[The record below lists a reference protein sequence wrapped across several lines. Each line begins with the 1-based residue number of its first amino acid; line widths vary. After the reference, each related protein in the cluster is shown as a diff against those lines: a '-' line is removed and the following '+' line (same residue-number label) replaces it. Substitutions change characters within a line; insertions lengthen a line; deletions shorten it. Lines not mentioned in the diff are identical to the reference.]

1 MKKFALL
8 MAMVLCLA
16 TLVACG
22 GDSKPAETTPAEPSA
37 DAETLTGSADGFSS
51 DTPIEVEVVK
61 EGDTITSVTV
71 TNHAESVDD
80 IEEVSTALEQVPA
93 AIQEAN
99 GTDGVEVVSG
109 ATYTSEGIINAVN
122 DALGK

>member
-8 MAMVLCLA
+8 MAMVLCFA

-22 GDSKPAETTPAEPSA
+22 DKSAETTPAEPSA
-37 DAETLTGSADGFSS
+37 DAETLTGSADAYSS

-80 IEEVSTALEQVPA
+80 IEEVKTALEQVPA

-99 GTDGVEVVSG
+99 GTDGVEVISG

>member
-22 GDSKPAETTPAEPSA
+22 GDKTPAETTPAEPSA
-37 DAETLTGSADGFSS
+37 DAETLTGSADGFSP

-71 TNHAESVDD
+71 TNHAESIDD
-80 IEEVSTALEQVPA
+80 IDEVSTALEQVPA

>member
-8 MAMVLCLA
+8 LAMVMCLA

-22 GDSKPAETTPAEPSA
+22 GQKANETKPAEEPAA
-37 DAETLTGSADGFSS
+37 GETLTGSADGFSS

-61 EGDTITSVTV
+61 DGDTITAVTV
-71 TNHAESVDD
+71 TNHAESTDD
-80 IEEVSTALEQVPA
+80 IKEVAEAIEAIPA
-93 AIQEAN
+93 AIVDAN